1 MTSNQILTDNTLE
14 EIQSHIARIEPNT
27 TPAITGG
34 YEKRDSQVAISSV
47 SPSPR
52 AVRSALPPVYLNGS
66 TATQKLFLG
75 AGRAGVFVINSH
87 ASGICCFT
95 WQAQ

>member
-1 MTSNQILTDNTLE
+1 MTSNQILTDNTLG
-14 EIQSHIARIEPNT
+14 EIQSHSARIEPNT
-27 TPAITGG
+27 APAITGG

-52 AVRSALPPVYLNGS
+52 AVRSALPPVYLNGR

-87 ASGICCFT
+87 AAGICCFT